1 MVLVSL
7 PQILGVCI
15 TYLVILIQLYSGS
28 APVSVS
34 QEGGRRNLSAN
45 FNGSFNKANI
55 I

>member
-1 MVLVSL
+1 MVFVSL

-34 QEGGRRNLSAN
+34 LEGGRRNLGGN